1 MAQTIATVRGTT
13 TANYNSQT
21 TLFTQSG
28 GNSTR
33 VILNQLTWYY
43 PSDPAT
49 NQRIHLLH
57 VSSSG
62 PITVIG
68 YYLGYIGLSGQMM
81 PNPNGTSP
89 TQSIGIGS
97 SYGIANGVIAY
108 NNNVANWVGSGQPSY
123 WTLSTNGSSYMP
135 QNYWIGPGDS
145 IAVVQYNTPYG
156 YSATV
161 GYHFTTITES

>member
-1 MAQTIATVRGTT
+1 MAQTIATVRGTI
-13 TANYNSQT
+13 TANNASQV

-33 VILNQLTWYY
+33 VILNQVTWYY
-43 PSDPAT
+43 PGNPSS
-49 NQRIHLLH
+49 NYRGHLLH

-68 YYLGYIGLSGQMM
+68 YHYISSGGWSSQMM
-81 PNPNGTSP
+81 PNPNATSP
-89 TQSIGIGS
+89 TQIIGIGT
-97 SYGIANGVIAY
+97 SYGLAHGMAAY
-108 NNNVANWVGSGQPSY
+108 NSSGTATWVGSDAQN
-123 WTLSTNGSSYMP
+123 WTLASGNSYIP
-135 QNYWIGPGDS
+135 QNCWIGPGDS
-145 IAVVQYNTPYG
+145 IAFSQYNTPYG